1 MSVQINKT
9 QESFIPFFDI
19 KKNNLACLEIF
30 EKNSNVTRNKK
41 TKYTSTINSGII
53 INCIPNIGDITQQK
67 SNFFINNTSYLN
79 KNKKNVESIVF
90 GNNFEANSTKQ
101 IFEQK
106 ILSSVYND
114 KSIDPNNTLNILTSN
129 LNNKATYVK
138 NLYNSFLK
146 KDFIFE
152 KSFSQS
158 INPYFNENVSNTI
171 SPSSYPSVIK
181 ILNNEFEKSV
191 LSLDDPLSNYLIY
204 SLQYPLNHISHINFN
219 EGIHLEPF
227 SLSNIIQFKT
237 KQEYE
242 FNRFYC
248 DINNA
253 KNSRN
258 ESINFS
264 YTFNTKEKNI
274 ESKFFDNFN
283 IRKDS
288 FLLKKSVDNNKKSNI
303 LTSSSYIFLKED
315 NSIKPF
321 NDNNKNIIYTT
332 DNYHDISFKT
342 IFKNNRIFENI
353 INSTSNIYYEK
364 NDKFYSCGFDWSYTN
379 SLGKNSIAF
388 KGLE

>member
-30 EKNSNVTRNKK
+30 EKNSNVTKNKK

>member
-264 YTFNTKEKNI
+264 YSFNTKEKNI